1 MPLQSQPTGAR
12 YGLVVE
18 TEDTNNG
25 QAVEAEDTC
34 DLNEQIPTYIGE
46 SSRLMRTRTFEHM
59 TALEKLNKKSFQVQ
73 HWMTDHGTS
82 PFPPR
87 FKFKVIGNF
96 KDPLSRQLCEALEI
110 MRTGNLNQKTEFKIN
125 DLCRLV
131 TDSTE
136 KGKELE
142 VATSKI
148 ERDTLDLQLDSF
160 VNVMKNVINKEIA
173 RQGPS
178 TNPHNIFRQK
188 TKRRG
193 EEESGLTER
202 EGNKK
207 KKRMDSSTST
217 PKFQHY
223 RLQKEPSPD
232 QLSPI
237 PREDSPLQV
246 DPEVFEYDL
255 SGAEESARTRKKTE
269 VSDDFDHMGVTQRKD
284 DSSTTEKKNLFNT
297 TKLIEHVLRERG
309 LIKRTV
315 SESEIA
321 NRSLE
326 N

>member
-1 MPLQSQPTGAR
+1 MQYLGLGSVRKKMKCRINKKLPLKVK
-12 YGLVVE
+12 L
-18 TEDTNNG
+18 NNG
-25 QAVEAEDTC
+25 QTVEAEDTC

-87 FKFKVIGNF
+87 FKFRVIGNF

-136 KGKELE
+136 KEKEVE
-142 VATSKI
+142 VATAKI

-188 TKRRG
+188 AKRRG
-193 EEESGLTER
+193 EEESDPTER
-202 EGNKK
+202 EGNKR
-207 KKRMDSSTST
+207 KREWIAPPPLPSFSITGSRRNQAQTSSLQFRGRIA
-217 PKFQHY
+217 PYKWIQKF
-223 RLQKEPSPD
+223 
-232 QLSPI
+232 LSMI
-237 PREDSPLQV
+237 YLVLKNQ
-246 DPEVFEYDL
+246 PEQE
-255 SGAEESARTRKKTE
+255 RK
-269 VSDDFDHMGVTQRKD
+269 RKYQMI
-284 DSSTTEKKNLFNT
+284 
-297 TKLIEHVLRERG
+297 LIIWG
-309 LIKRTV
+309 
-315 SESEIA
+315 
-321 NRSLE
+321 
-326 N
+326 